1 MEGGETPMRYLS
13 GIVIL
18 ENGMEC
24 EFALREDA
32 VRLIEQEA
40 RHKRKYR
47 RMKCDLRNYNLADEL
62 VCGAIDPYLSRLAA
76 KQKETPAVGAAGE
89 SG

>member
-24 EFALREDA
+24 
-32 VRLIEQEA
+32 
-40 RHKRKYR
+40 
-47 RMKCDLRNYNLADEL
+47 DLRNYNLADEL
-62 VCGAIDPYLSRLAA
+62 VCGAIDPYLNRLVA
-76 KQKETPAVGAAGE
+76 KQEETPAVGAAGE

>member
-1 MEGGETPMRYLS
+1 MGGGETPVRYLS

-32 VRLIEQEA
+32 VRLMEQEA
-40 RHKRKYR
+40 RRKRKYR
-47 RMKCDLRNYNLADEL
+47 RTKCDLRNYNLADEL

-76 KQKETPAVGAAGE
+76 EQEETPAVGAAGE